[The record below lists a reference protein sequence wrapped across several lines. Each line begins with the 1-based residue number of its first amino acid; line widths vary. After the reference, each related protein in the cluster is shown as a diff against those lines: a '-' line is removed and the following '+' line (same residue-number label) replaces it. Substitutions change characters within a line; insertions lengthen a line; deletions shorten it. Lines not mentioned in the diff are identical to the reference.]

1 MSVVSIFLLE
11 DTVFILLGCFLF
23 LVSMGLFIW
32 IVVVIWSLSLSLYHD
47 YRAGRPLQVNLEL
60 FNKCVLV

>member
-1 MSVVSIFLLE
+1 
-11 DTVFILLGCFLF
+11 VFILLGCFLF